1 MSRNRAGAARGGRA
15 ARLAAGIATG
25 IVLAAA
31 LASGARAELPPPAM
45 EEPQAW
51 PEAETVRMLLRADAA
66 AALADCRVPGI
77 CPAGAGSAP
86 TAGPAAPAA
95 RSLDDIRVLAIF
107 GMARSL
113 RVDLNV
119 NGAVLRYQSGR
130 GAPIAGAAVAG
141 AYQLLAIE
149 DACVRLSRDGLER
162 TACLDLGR
170 AHP

>member
-1 MSRNRAGAARGGRA
+1 MSRNRAGAARGGHA
-15 ARLAAGIATG
+15 ARLVAG
-25 IVLAAA
+25 IVLAVA
-31 LASGARAELPPPAM
+31 LASGVRAQLPPPAT

-86 TAGPAAPAA
+86 ASGPAAPA

-162 TACLDLGR
+162 IACLDLGR

>member
-1 MSRNRAGAARGGRA
+1 MSDFRTLDEIGDVAGRRI
-15 ARLAAGIATG
+15 L
-25 IVLAAA
+25 
-31 LASGARAELPPPAM
+31 
-45 EEPQAW
+45 
-51 PEAETVRMLLRADAA
+51 
-66 AALADCRVPGI
+66 
-77 CPAGAGSAP
+77 
-86 TAGPAAPAA
+86 
-95 RSLDDIRVLAIF
+95 
-107 GMARSL
+107 L

-162 TACLDLGR
+162 IACLDLGR